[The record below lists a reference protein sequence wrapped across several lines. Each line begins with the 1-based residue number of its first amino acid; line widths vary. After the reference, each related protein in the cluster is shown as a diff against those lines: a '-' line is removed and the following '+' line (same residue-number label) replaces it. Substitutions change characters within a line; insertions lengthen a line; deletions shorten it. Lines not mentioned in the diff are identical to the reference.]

1 MSFNSTNSTS
11 AQSSSPLASTTVILT
26 GPIANSSSTSSV
38 SASSSTSSGFLSVP
52 IATGSAKL
60 TTRVPSTVH
69 SHSGSTTFA
78 SQILSS
84 TSLSR
89 TFASQDFASRASST
103 SPSTSSASSVTTA
116 SSSRHVHAARPTSQK
131 PEVSTQTN
139 STSLLRTTSYEPS
152 LTMELQPALTAVPET
167 SRQIIHR
174 LIIDLGECASFT
186 SPRFLLNGGELGD
199 LVSIGN
205 GIFQIEL
212 KSDPDS
218 GIFGLVVS
226 LRDDEVRCGAA
237 DSTQCMGVLV
247 SFGLP
252 GNDISVSILSAGDS
266 GIAMYPVNMWLE
278 DGVTWG
284 AQLANS
290 PADMYHCWGWDD
302 TECPYAI
309 KVGSTISI
317 LYRPMVE
324 SFVLQGHGPEVPLWT
339 LSANNP
345 TGDIYV
351 EFCPSDAPP
360 WYNIP
365 MNPHP
370 DSFEPTRQGTYI
382 VLPTQTTVLS
392 YTFVKPTALPTTF
405 SPVAP
410 SGEAHCD
417 VLSTC
422 VRPNTYVIEEET
434 TTSWSTFMTPHFLSM
449 YPSTSAPVYTTA
461 TMPETT
467 LATTPTS
474 AATPSAVNTSIK
486 PLPLQTAWPSSALT
500 ESATSPTAVSGSYT
514 TPISSAPQIVPT
526 YSYITDSLG
535 SVVSTLTYDVT
546 VSPTPITTSPPDTQ
560 NILSSWTTWM
570 TVNGSTVPAIAGEV
584 GVVSTLSETYLLE
597 SGSIIPV
604 SELST
609 RTTKSSQTGGPS
621 SSTEPASANGDLSSQ
636 SQGGRIAGAVV
647 GTLVGLVLGS
657 LLVWYICHCRQR
669 RRRRDSFARGDPS
682 WLAPRHEVGSGSE
695 SRLRVDLNEE
705 PRMSRS
711 YIEPWVPPRTTVQ
724 SSRKGGQP
732 EMESVSGSY
741 GVSRMAGLSREPESS
756 SNEGGSSWSH
766 HSSSD
771 QHQAPVV
778 AATQTGRLPTTN
790 KSVRRPDMVSQRAVP
805 ASYLNPSLANPSL
818 SLLPTAFQNEPSGPL
833 VPSTPAIHVAPLP
846 NQASRSPREGPSRRR
861 DVSDEEQGGRD
872 AIPPLYNEAWKTTR

>member
-11 AQSSSPLASTTVILT
+11 AQSSSRLASTAVILT

-52 IATGSAKL
+52 IATGSAKP

-78 SQILSS
+78 SQIPSS
-84 TSLSR
+84 TALSR
-89 TFASQDFASRASST
+89 TFASQGSASRASST
-103 SPSTSSASSVTTA
+103 SPSTSSAPSVTTT

-139 STSLLRTTSYEPS
+139 STSLPPTTSYEPS
-152 LTMELQPALTAVPET
+152 LTSQFSDTRFFQTISSTTTSGLQPALTAVPET

-237 DSTQCMGVLV
+237 DSTRELLDALERIV
-247 SFGLP
+247 SDLLLR
-252 GNDISVSILSAGDS
+252 VILSAGDS

-309 KVGSTISI
+309 K
-317 LYRPMVE
+317 
-324 SFVLQGHGPEVPLWT
+324 GHGPEVPLWT

-417 VLSTC
+417 VK
-422 VRPNTYVIEEET
+422 R
-434 TTSWSTFMTPHFLSM
+434 
-449 YPSTSAPVYTTA
+449 
-461 TMPETT
+461 
-467 LATTPTS
+467 
-474 AATPSAVNTSIK
+474 
-486 PLPLQTAWPSSALT
+486 
-500 ESATSPTAVSGSYT
+500 
-514 TPISSAPQIVPT
+514 
-526 YSYITDSLG
+526 
-535 SVVSTLTYDVT
+535 
-546 VSPTPITTSPPDTQ
+546 
-560 NILSSWTTWM
+560 
-570 TVNGSTVPAIAGEV
+570 
-584 GVVSTLSETYLLE
+584 LLH
-597 SGSIIPV
+597 P
-604 SELST
+604 
-609 RTTKSSQTGGPS
+609 
-621 SSTEPASANGDLSSQ
+621 
-636 SQGGRIAGAVV
+636 GR
-647 GTLVGLVLGS
+647 
-657 LLVWYICHCRQR
+657 
-669 RRRRDSFARGDPS
+669 
-682 WLAPRHEVGSGSE
+682 
-695 SRLRVDLNEE
+695 
-705 PRMSRS
+705 RS
-711 YIEPWVPPRTTVQ
+711 
-724 SSRKGGQP
+724 
-732 EMESVSGSY
+732 
-741 GVSRMAGLSREPESS
+741 
-756 SNEGGSSWSH
+756 
-766 HSSSD
+766 
-771 QHQAPVV
+771 
-778 AATQTGRLPTTN
+778 
-790 KSVRRPDMVSQRAVP
+790 
-805 ASYLNPSLANPSL
+805 
-818 SLLPTAFQNEPSGPL
+818 
-833 VPSTPAIHVAPLP
+833 
-846 NQASRSPREGPSRRR
+846 
-861 DVSDEEQGGRD
+861 
-872 AIPPLYNEAWKTTR
+872 

>member
-152 LTMELQPALTAVPET
+152 LTSQSSDTRFFQTISSTTTSGLQPALTAVPET

-186 SPRFLLNGGELGD
+186 SPRFLLNGGQLGD

-309 KVGSTISI
+309 K
-317 LYRPMVE
+317 
-324 SFVLQGHGPEVPLWT
+324 GHGPDVPLWT

-370 DSFEPTRQGTYI
+370 DPFEPTRQGTYI
-382 VLPTQTTVLS
+382 VLPTQTTVS
-392 YTFVKPTALPTTF
+392 NYTFVKSTALPTTF

-449 YPSTSAPVYTTA
+449 YPSTSVPVYATA
-461 TMPETT
+461 TTPKTT
-467 LATTPTS
+467 LATAPTS
-474 AATPSAVNTSIK
+474 AAMPSAANTSMK
-486 PLPLQTAWPSSALT
+486 PLPLQTVWLSSALT
-500 ESATSPTAVSGSYT
+500 GSGTGPTALSGGYS
-514 TPISSAPQIVPT
+514 TPTPASGPQVVPT
-526 YSYITDSLG
+526 YSYITDNLG

-546 VSPTPITTSPPDTQ
+546 VSPTPITTSPPDTG

-584 GVVSTLSETYLLE
+584 GVVSTVLETYLLE

-741 GVSRMAGLSREPESS
+741 GVSRMAGQSREPESS

-766 HSSSD
+766 HSPSD

-778 AATQTGRLPTTN
+778 AATQTGRLTATN
-790 KSVRRPDMVSQRAVP
+790 KSARRPDMVSQRAVP

-818 SLLPTAFQNEPSGPL
+818 SLLPTPFQNEPSSPL
-833 VPSTPAIHVAPLP
+833 APSTPPVQVAPLP
-846 NQASRSPREGPSRRR
+846 NQASPSPRTGPSRRR
-861 DVSDEEQGGRD
+861 LVGGEEQGGHD
-872 AIPPLYNEAWKTTR
+872 AIPPLYNEAWKTAR

>member
-152 LTMELQPALTAVPET
+152 LTSQSSDTRFFQTISSTTTSGLQPALTALHLPKV
-167 SRQIIHR
+167 SSQW
-174 LIIDLGECASFT
+174 
-186 SPRFLLNGGELGD
+186 GELGD

-252 GNDISVSILSAGDS
+252 ENDISVSILSVGDS

-309 KVGSTISI
+309 K
-317 LYRPMVE
+317 
-324 SFVLQGHGPEVPLWT
+324 GHGPDVPLWT

-370 DSFEPTRQGTYI
+370 DPFEPTRQGTYI
-382 VLPTQTTVLS
+382 VLPTQTTVS
-392 YTFVKPTALPTTF
+392 NYTFVKSTALPTTF

-449 YPSTSAPVYTTA
+449 YPSTSVPVYATA
-461 TMPETT
+461 TTPKTT
-467 LATTPTS
+467 LATAPTS
-474 AATPSAVNTSIK
+474 AAMPSAANTSMK
-486 PLPLQTAWPSSALT
+486 PLPLQTVWLSSALT
-500 ESATSPTAVSGSYT
+500 GSGTGPTALSGGYS
-514 TPISSAPQIVPT
+514 TPTPASGPQVVPT
-526 YSYITDSLG
+526 YSYITDNLG

-546 VSPTPITTSPPDTQ
+546 VSPTPITTSPPDTG

-584 GVVSTLSETYLLE
+584 GVVSTVLETYLLE

-609 RTTKSSQTGGPS
+609 RTTKSSQTGSPS

-636 SQGGRIAGAVV
+636 SRREDCRSRGRNAGGTGAGELAGVVVYRAMGATENYGPVVEKGRPAGDGERI
-647 GTLVGLVLGS
+647 
-657 LLVWYICHCRQR
+657 
-669 RRRRDSFARGDPS
+669 
-682 WLAPRHEVGSGSE
+682 
-695 SRLRVDLNEE
+695 
-705 PRMSRS
+705 
-711 YIEPWVPPRTTVQ
+711 
-724 SSRKGGQP
+724 
-732 EMESVSGSY
+732 GSY
-741 GVSRMAGLSREPESS
+741 GVSRMAGQSREPESS

-766 HSSSD
+766 HSPSD

-778 AATQTGRLPTTN
+778 AATQTGRLTATN
-790 KSVRRPDMVSQRAVP
+790 KSARRPDMVSQRAVP

-818 SLLPTAFQNEPSGPL
+818 SLLPTPFQNEPSSPL
-833 VPSTPAIHVAPLP
+833 APSTPPVQVAPLP
-846 NQASRSPREGPSRRR
+846 NQASPSPRTGPSRRR
-861 DVSDEEQGGRD
+861 LVGGEEQGGHD
-872 AIPPLYNEAWKTTR
+872 AIPPLYNEAWKTAR